1 MPQTAARALDRWGCG
16 EKGQLCREVVWE
28 RDTKKAAL
36 LPARPVTLRLPGA
49 DSLGG
54 AGRKR
59 RALND
64 NFINYVRSTLKGEP
78 GADMTAACERYL
90 EHR

>member
-1 MPQTAARALDRWGCG
+1 M
-16 EKGQLCREVVWE
+16 
-28 RDTKKAAL
+28 
-36 LPARPVTLRLPGA
+36 TLRLPGA

-64 NFINYVRSTLKGEP
+64 NFIHHVRAAMKAEP

-90 EHR
+90 EHRSTLDGSSDA